1 MSFKRF
7 ILNISLQLILVILN
21 CFFIIHS
28 FYIQGLSYTR
38 FHLIAILIIQFIALV
53 YSFNVN
59 NRKVLNILNSVK
71 YNDLTVNVKD
81 SDKKTDLTTAI
92 KDTIETFKN
101 LKFEKESLF
110 TLLNSVLLNIPV
122 SLIVFNESGNV
133 KLVNNSFL
141 KLFSLKSIK
150 NINELNKIQD
160 DLNIKIRTL
169 DKNKYLR
176 INLHS
181 NFLSND
187 SRTIKLS
194 IKSSNIIIQ
203 KEHFTI
209 VSLQDIG
216 DELAYEEVESWQKLI
231 RVITHELMNSIAPIE
246 SLTKTLIN
254 LIEENN
260 DPDTLNQINL
270 ESVLEGLKAIEKR
283 NLGLKKFISSYNK
296 YSDIPEPNL
305 TPILLTDLF
314 KDIQSL
320 IIDSC
325 KENNIDFNYTLT
337 SDELKINADE
347 KMIFQV
353 ILNLIRNSIYFVK
366 SSNKPQIQLSAF
378 KSNNSICIVVKDNGL
393 GISKELEDSIFIP
406 FFSAKPDGTG
416 IGLSI
421 SKKIMQMHK
430 GDLSFSSI
438 PNQKTEFTLKFI

>member
-21 CFFIIHS
+21 CFFIVHS

-53 YSFNVN
+53 YSFNAN
-59 NRKVLNILNSVK
+59 NRKILNILNSIK
-71 YNDLTVNVKD
+71 YNDLSFDIQDTKV
-81 SDKKTDLTTAI
+81 SDLNTAI
-92 KDTIETFKN
+92 KETLETFRN

-122 SLIVFNESGNV
+122 ALIVYNESEQV

-141 KLFSLKSIK
+141 KLFNLKSLKTLHELKEKDESLSEKLK
-150 NINELNKIQD
+150 NISEYKS
-160 DLNIKIRTL
+160 
-169 DKNKYLR
+169 LR
-176 INLHS
+176 FSLKS

-187 SRTIKLS
+187 TKTIKLS
-194 IKSSNIIIQ
+194 IKSSNIILQ
-203 KEHFTI
+203 KEQLYI

-216 DELAYEEVESWQKLI
+216 DELAYAEIESWQKLI
-231 RVITHELMNSIAPIE
+231 HVITHELMNSIAPIE

-254 LIEENN
+254 LVEENN

-270 ESVLEGLKAIEKR
+270 QSVQEGLKAIEKR

>member
-21 CFFIIHS
+21 CFFIVHS

-53 YSFNVN
+53 YSFNAN
-59 NRKVLNILNSVK
+59 NRRILNILNSIK
-71 YNDLTVNVKD
+71 YNDLSFEIQDTKV
-81 SDKKTDLTTAI
+81 SDLNTAI
-92 KDTIETFKN
+92 KETLETFRN

-122 SLIVFNESGNV
+122 ALIVYNETEQV

-141 KLFSLKSIK
+141 KLFNLKSLKTLHELKEKDESLSEKLK
-150 NINELNKIQD
+150 NISEYKS
-160 DLNIKIRTL
+160 
-169 DKNKYLR
+169 LR
-176 INLHS
+176 FSLKS

-187 SRTIKLS
+187 TKTIKLS
-194 IKSSNIIIQ
+194 IKSSNIILQ
-203 KEHFTI
+203 KEQLYI

-216 DELAYEEVESWQKLI
+216 DELAYAEIESWQKLI
-231 RVITHELMNSIAPIE
+231 HVITHELMNSIAPIE

-254 LIEENN
+254 LVEENN

-270 ESVLEGLKAIEKR
+270 QSVQEGLKAIEKR

-325 KENNIDFNYTLT
+325 KENNIDFDYTLT

-406 FFSAKPDGTG
+406 FFSTKPDGTG